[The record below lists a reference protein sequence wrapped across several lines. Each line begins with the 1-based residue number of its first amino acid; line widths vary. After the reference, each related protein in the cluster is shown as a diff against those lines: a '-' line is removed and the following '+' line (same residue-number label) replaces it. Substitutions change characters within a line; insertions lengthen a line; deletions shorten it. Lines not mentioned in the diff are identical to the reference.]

1 MKKIS
6 DVKKTLGLDNQA
18 FESLC
23 ITVLWKKLWPTPF
36 VADSIA
42 QKLLDHHLPVSWSKS
57 ETKSQPEATS
67 GDFFSK
73 IWIVTQRP
81 ESKSDVVSSWDED
94 EWVNQDHWPVST
106 ADNHVELEDL
116 TKVAEAKGMNA
127 KIVSRSEPVRAWW
140 KKPTWRKSWSVS
152 IVKTEYKQRSDQQVR
167 GEKRKKDEENEVRN
181 IPKTM
186 KEKILS
192 ESQVSITLKKKEQ
205 IVIWSSISIKE
216 LSEKMGVPLM
226 AVVKIMLQNK
236 IMGGIN
242 TVVDFDTAVLLASEF
257 DVDVTKEQETLSF
270 DALADISLQDVID
283 SDKDA
288 HTRVTRAPIVTIM
301 GHVDHGKTSLLDY
314 IRRTR
319 MADSEAWWITQSI
332 GASHVTYQGKGITFI
347 DTPGHELFS
356 SLRARWAK
364 LTNIVVIVIAV
375 DDGLMPQTI
384 ESINHA
390 KDSWVSIIIA
400 ITKVDKQKPDLDKI
414 KADISIHGLIPE
426 DWWWDVPIVQVSS
439 KTGQG
444 IDDLLETILLQAEVL
459 DLKYNPHRPWVWV
472 IIDVT
477 KDARQGIVVSGIVLT
492 WTLSVGHIVT
502 AYNVSWKVKLLVNH
516 MKKSVRHVH
525 GWEPFQLLW
534 FSEVP
539 EPGRIIEVVQNEK
552 VAQQK
557 VAAIRARDAE
567 QQTKTTQQ
575 LFLDMKKT
583 QDHLQLKLLLKSD
596 SPSSLEAMKHSI
608 EQLVVPANIKVKIVH
623 SGIGAFSDSDIALAQ
638 ASWALMIWF
647 HTTISA
653 PIKKSAQYHQVS
665 VINFDIIY
673 ELIDYLN
680 GLLQWMIV
688 KERFDVDIG
697 KLSVLAVFFRKEKM
711 MVIWWKIIDG
721 VAKNGC
727 HFRVMR
733 DGVEIDS
740 WEVTSLQ
747 RDQTSVSEVALW
759 YECWMK
765 VKCSKKI
772 EPNDVLE
779 LFMIEYR

>member
-6 DVKKTLGLDNQA
+6 DLQKILGLDNQA
-18 FESLC
+18 FEDLC
-23 ITVLWKKLWPTPF
+23 FIVLGKKLGPTPF

-42 QKLLDHHLPVSWSKS
+42 QKLLDYHASSSGSMSESKA
-57 ETKSQPEATS
+57 QPETMS

-73 IWIVTQRP
+73 IGIVTQRSEP
-81 ESKSDVVSSWDED
+81 KSDVTIAMDGSESFEQEVAPTLS
-94 EWVNQDHWPVST
+94 V
-106 ADNHVELEDL
+106 DNHVELEDL
-116 TKVAEAKGMNA
+116 TKVAEAKGINA
-127 KIVSRSEPVRAWW
+127 KIVSRIEPDRTLV
-140 KKPTWRKSWSVS
+140 KKNVGRKSGSVS

-186 KEKILS
+186 KEKVLS
-192 ESQVSITLKKKEQ
+192 EAQVSVTLKKKDQ
-205 IVIWSSISIKE
+205 IMMGPSISIKE

-226 AVVKIMLQNK
+226 AIVKVMLQNK

-242 TVVDFDTAVLLASEF
+242 TIVDFDTAVLLASEF
-257 DVDVTKEQETLSF
+257 NVDVIKEQETLSF
-270 DALADISLQDVID
+270 DNLADLSLQDVMD

-288 HTRVTRAPIVTIM
+288 ANRVVRAPIVTIM

-319 MADSEAWWITQSI
+319 MAEGEAGGITQSI
-332 GASHVTYQGKGITFI
+332 GASHVIYKGQGITFI

-356 SLRARWAK
+356 SLRARGAK
-364 LTNIVVIVIAV
+364 LTNIVVIVIAA

-390 KDSWVSIIIA
+390 KDSGVSIIIA
-400 ITKVDKQKPDLDKI
+400 ITKVDKHKPDLDKI
-414 KADISIHGLIPE
+414 KADIAVHGLIPE
-426 DWWWDVPIVQVSS
+426 DWGGDVPIVQVSS

-444 IDDLLETILLQAEVL
+444 IDELLETILLQAAVL
-459 DLKYNPHRPWVWV
+459 DLKYNPHRPGVGV

-492 WTLSVGHIVT
+492 GTLSVGHIVV
-502 AYNVSWKVKLLVNH
+502 AYNVSGKVKLLLDH
-516 MKKSVRHVH
+516 MKKSVRHIH
-525 GWEPFQLLW
+525 GGEPFQLLG

-552 VAQQK
+552 LAQQK
-557 VAAIRARDAE
+557 VAHVRARIAE
-567 QQTKTTQQ
+567 QNTKTTQQ

-608 EQLVVPANIKVKIVH
+608 DQLVVPSNIKVKIVH

-638 ASWALMIWF
+638 ASGALMIGF
-647 HTTISA
+647 HTTISTS
-653 PIKKSAQYHQVS
+653 IKKSAQYHQVS
-665 VINFDIIY
+665 VMNFDVIY

-680 GLLQWMIV
+680 NLLQGMIV

-697 KLSVLAVFFRKEKM
+697 KLAVLAVFFRKEKM
-711 MVIWWKIIDG
+711 MVIGGKIIAG
-721 VAKNGC
+721 IAKNGC
-727 HFRVMR
+727 HFRLMR
-733 DGVEIDS
+733 DGVEIDAG
-740 WEVTSLQ
+740 EVTSLQ
-747 RDQTSVSEVALW
+747 RDQTPVSEVGLG
-759 YECWMK
+759 YECGMK
-765 VKCSKKI
+765 VRCSKKI